1 MNEEIGV
8 AAAEP
13 LEPSEVSGS
22 SEESAVASVEVVEI
36 EPLNAAGLTR
46 GQTNFFALGFFV
58 VLMVI
63 YFISQRGSISGRST

>member
-1 MNEEIGV
+1 MNEDDNIEV
-8 AAAEP
+8 TVTDEST
-13 LEPSEVSGS
+13 EVSEV
-22 SEESAVASVEVVEI
+22 ENVEVVEI
-36 EPLNAAGLTR
+36 EPLNSAGLTQ